1 MYIYVFTTKMFI
13 NRAKL
18 IQFITKND
26 IFLNIVENKKMNF
39 NFLQV

>member
-18 IQFITKND
+18 IQFKTIF
-26 IFLNIVENKKMNF
+26 FLNIVENKKNEF
-39 NFLQV
+39 